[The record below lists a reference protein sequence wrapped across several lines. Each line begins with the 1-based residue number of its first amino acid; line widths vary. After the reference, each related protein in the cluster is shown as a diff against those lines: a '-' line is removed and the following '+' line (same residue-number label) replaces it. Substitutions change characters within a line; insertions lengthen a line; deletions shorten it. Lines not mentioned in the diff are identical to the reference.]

1 LKYWYAFAT
10 GADGTNRANVAGA
23 NLLDTGST
31 RIDHVSHPH
40 FGPGW
45 TLNEAGDTWASGT
58 LIDHPNSNTPSTI
71 AVWVRLNAVPP
82 VTVEYL
88 AGIFQTTPT
97 ASTLGIQV
105 RTTVGGEFR
114 FVYGRDAGTI
124 QMFPVTFNAGQ
135 IFHLVGGFGGGGGQ
149 AWIDGVSA
157 GTAVSAGTS
166 NTGANIM
173 KLLGAASN
181 DFTIFDLRVWNR
193 KLTSPEVRSLYDPA
207 TRWDLYYSKPV
218 RRYRVAAS
226 GGTSITPPVGALSM
240 AGVASRMDFG
250 VLVPTE
256 V

>member
-1 LKYWYAFAT
+1 LKYWYTFAT

-23 NLLDTGST
+23 NLSDTGST
-31 RIDHVSHPH
+31 RIDPVSHPH

-45 TLNEAGDTWASGT
+45 TLNEAGDTWVSGT
-58 LIDHPNSNTPSTI
+58 LIDYPNSNTPGTI
-71 AVWVRLNAVPP
+71 AMWVRVNTVPV
-82 VTVEYL
+82 VTSSVF
-88 AGIFQTTPT
+88 AGIFQLTPT
-97 ASTLGIQV
+97 NGTLVMQV

-114 FVYGRDAGTI
+114 FTYGRDAATI
-124 QMFPVTFNAGQ
+124 QIFPATFAAGQ
-135 IFHLVGGFGGGGGQ
+135 VFHLVGGFDGGGGQ
-149 AWIDGVSA
+149 AWLDGVSA
-157 GTAVSAGTS
+157 GTAASAGTS
-166 NTGANIM
+166 NTAANIM
-173 KLLGAASN
+173 QMLGAASN
-181 DFTIFDLRVWNR
+181 DLTIFDVRVWNR